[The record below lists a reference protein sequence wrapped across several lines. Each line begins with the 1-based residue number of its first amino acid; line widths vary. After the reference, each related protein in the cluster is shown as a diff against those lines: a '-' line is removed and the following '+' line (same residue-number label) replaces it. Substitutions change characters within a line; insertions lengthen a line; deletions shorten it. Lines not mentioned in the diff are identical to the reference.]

1 MIDSTAFTA
10 WLGGLGA
17 ALSASVVVYGV
28 LHAAR
33 SNRSVASLW
42 WSVVAFATGVMLY
55 SIPSFLHRTHGSLMP
70 IRIVGVC
77 IWIAGA
83 VALLVLS
90 RAHTRSGTHR
100 TER

>member
-1 MIDSTAFTA
+1 MIDPTAFTA

-28 LHAAR
+28 LNAAR
-33 SNRSVASLW
+33 SNRSVALLW
-42 WSVVAFATGVMLY
+42 WSVVAFATGIVLY
-55 SIPSFLHRTHGSLMP
+55 SIPSFLRGTHGSLMP
-70 IRIVGVC
+70 IRTVGVC
-77 IWIAGA
+77 LSIAGA

-90 RAHTRSGTHR
+90 RAHTRSGTHV